1 MVLEAPESAV
11 KCSFCG
17 KETRQVRHLVTSG
30 LAGTLA
36 GKFGD
41 RARICDECLQ
51 LCEEIL
57 AEPWSP

>member
-1 MVLEAPESAV
+1 V

-17 KETRQVRHLVTSG
+17 KETGQVRHLVASG
-30 LAGTLA
+30 LARAPA

-57 AEPWSP
+57 AETSSP

>member
-1 MVLEAPESAV
+1 MVRRDDAHDAEM
-11 KCSFCG
+11 G
-17 KETRQVRHLVTSG
+17 RRG
-30 LAGTLA
+30 GG

-57 AEPWSP
+57 AEPSPP